1 MSTCAA
7 AIHDVDDAS
16 KFKLSQKRTKIER
29 KAWCSQD
36 PTLIALKCHV
46 VLNEV
51 VDC

>member
-7 AIHDVDDAS
+7 AIHDIDEAS
-16 KFKLSQKRTKIER
+16 KYKISQKRTKIER

-36 PTLIALKCHV
+36 PTLIALKRHV

-51 VDC
+51 VGC